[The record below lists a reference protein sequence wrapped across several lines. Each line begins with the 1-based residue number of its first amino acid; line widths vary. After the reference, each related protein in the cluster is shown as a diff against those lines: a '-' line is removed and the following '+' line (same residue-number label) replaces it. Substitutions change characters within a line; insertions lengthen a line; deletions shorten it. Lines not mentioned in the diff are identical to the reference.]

1 LRRNGVGRFISGQ
14 RPARLGL
21 RQGAAARERGQARP
35 ALTPKARKPEVRAP
49 EARAPEAR
57 GKDADRIRIGISGW
71 NYAPWRG
78 RFYPEGLRQKD
89 ELRFAAAAFRT
100 IEINGTFYSLQK
112 PKSFRAWAA
121 AAPDDFQFAVKG
133 PRFITHMLKLKNI
146 ETPLANFCAN
156 GLLALGP
163 KLGPVLW
170 QFPPNFRFNPEKL
183 EAFFRLLPR
192 DTMAAARLARRHDHR
207 VAGRTFFDV
216 DRKRPLRHAIEVRHD
231 SFRVPAF
238 IALLRKHRIA
248 LVCAD
253 TVEWPLM
260 LDVTADFVYCR
271 LHGSRQLYASGYGA
285 GVLRRWATLALAWA
299 QGEDPRAVLPR
310 RAEHVSPKGP
320 RRRRRREVFVY
331 LDNDAKVRAPV
342 DARRLDR
349 LVQEMAPEGVAP
361 QD

>member
-1 LRRNGVGRFISGQ
+1 M
-14 RPARLGL
+14 
-21 RQGAAARERGQARP
+21 
-35 ALTPKARKPEVRAP
+35 
-49 EARAPEAR
+49 
-57 GKDADRIRIGISGW
+57 ADRISIGISGW

-78 RFYPEGLRQKD
+78 RFYPDGLRQKD

-100 IEINGTFYSLQK
+100 IEINGTFYSLQD
-112 PKSFRAWAA
+112 PKSFHAWAA
-121 AAPDDFQFAVKG
+121 AAPDGFRFAVKG
-133 PRFITHMLKLKNI
+133 PRFITHMLKLKNV

-163 KLGPVLW
+163 KLGPLLW

-192 DTMAAARLARRHDHR
+192 DTVAAARLARRHDQR
-207 VAGRTFFDV
+207 VAGRTFFAV
-216 DRKRPLRHAIEVRHD
+216 DRKRPLRHAVEVRHD

-271 LHGSRQLYASGYGA
+271 LHGSRQLYASGYGTA
-285 GVLRRWATLALAWA
+285 ALRRWATLALAWA
-299 QGEDPRAVLPR
+299 RGGDPRASLPR
-310 RAEHVSPKGP
+310 RAEHVSPKAP
-320 RRRRRREVFVY
+320 RRRRRRDVFVY
-331 LDNDAKVRAPV
+331 FDNDAKVRAPV

-349 LVQEMAPEGVAP
+349 LVREMAPDGSA
-361 QD
+361 QRD